1 MRRIFLRECISKNAG
16 VADYSEAFYQF
27 HMHLHMKYIIV
38 EIDKSRCVSYFSTV
52 PKVWGD
58 ISKRKEKER
67 DEYLKKASCIVL
79 ISNVREE
86 EQEDIELVQIYK
98 GQQVVENSFRELK
111 SSSMASVIYLKNS
124 ERIKALSMLLSLS
137 HLIRSIIQYQMR
149 EGLKEFNNE
158 NPGVKLRA
166 GWGGRTLENPTYR
179 LLYEHSV
186 YFFFDQFAN
195 I

>member
-1 MRRIFLRECISKNAG
+1 
-16 VADYSEAFYQF
+16 
-27 HMHLHMKYIIV
+27 MHKLH
-38 EIDKSRCVSYFSTV
+38 KSRCVSYFSTV